1 MNDSDKTVIGVMDT
15 GDKTQMTMA
24 PQSNATM
31 YAANIDCPVCHTPN
45 PPSEM
50 YCMDCGFLLADA
62 PVAVEDMPEVVSVGK
77 LVTPDGVRE
86 FSLKPGENIVGREN
100 VDVILADNTVSRRH
114 AKITVENS
122 KVFLE
127 DMGSTNG
134 TKIDGVRL
142 AAGEKTEVSDGSELS
157 FGSSVLNLQLPE
169 LDMQELVPSES
180 EDATADEEVIDNS
193 EIADEV
199 VIETVPEESFEETMQ
214 EVVDIPAAPIAKL
227 ISKDGSCSFDLKSGI
242 NTIGRRDGAN
252 DIVIPDPYCSGR
264 HADLLVEDESFTV
277 TDIGSTN
284 GTLVNGVKL
293 DPNSPKQIQSGDEIT
308 FGRTVFGLEVV

>member
-1 MNDSDKTVIGVMDT
+1 MNDTDKTVIGVMDT
-15 GDKTQMTMA
+15 GDKTQMAMQ

-77 LVTPDGVRE
+77 LITLDGVRE

-114 AKITVENS
+114 AKITVENNQ
-122 KVFLE
+122 VFIE
-127 DMGSTNG
+127 DLGSTNG
-134 TKIDGVRL
+134 TKLDGVRI

-157 FGSSVLNLQLPE
+157 FGSSVLKLQLPE
-169 LDMQELVPSES
+169 LDQQEPVPSEI
-180 EDATADEEVIDNS
+180 EDMPEEVITDSDIAGDN
-193 EIADEV
+193 EI
-199 VIETVPEESFEETMQ
+199 IETAPEESFAEAIQ
-214 EVVDIPAAPIAKL
+214 EDVVTPPVRL
-227 ISKDGSCSFDLKSGI
+227 ISKDGSLNFDLKSGI

-293 DPNSPKQIQSGDEIT
+293 EPNAPKQIQPGDEIT
-308 FGRTVFGLEVV
+308 FGRTIFGLEVI